1 MQGGASRERRAFLLG
16 HVRAAFAGTGAHGA
30 GNVGKCVWNLAPNL
44 AARRA
49 ARGAGTSAH
58 HTRAVPHEQ
67 GVTQ

>member
-16 HVRAAFAGTGAHGA
+16 HVRAAFAGAGAHGA

-49 ARGAGTSAH
+49 AREHPLITHVRFRTNRG
-58 HTRAVPHEQ
+58 
-67 GVTQ
+67 